1 MKEKIKNTLQNLRSG
16 IGQAFSA
23 LWERFTRFLK
33 SSADFTPPAKEK
45 VVSFVLHWWHWMLGG
60 LFAFIILYYPAGAL
74 LTHRIDLNMNFAR
87 RQEPNK
93 SQTATVLADLIGR
106 EINRYSFTP
115 NLPFIFPAYI
125 LDNMPSFQTG
135 VIRAAEKTTAMLAA
149 LNPESEDL
157 KQAAEFLSYPENI
170 WYISGWKPSV
180 SATRKYLAARN
191 LLMQY
196 ESTPEDG
203 KFNNSP
209 AALSSFVAFLAQGL
223 EKNIAL
229 LEHQVAAAEK
239 KMIDLNGDNV
249 FYYVKGEIYVY
260 ALILR
265 DLPEDFPEF
274 SGNEPLMFLRSEAL
288 RDLKKAL
295 MLQPLVV
302 INASPETQ
310 FAPNHLVGLGFYL
323 SRASADLAEMYRI
336 LD

>member
-1 MKEKIKNTLQNLRSG
+1 MKEKIKNALQNLRLGAGRS
-16 IGQAFSA
+16 FSA

-74 LTHRIDLNMNFAR
+74 LTHRIDLNMHFAPS
-87 RQEPNK
+87 QEPNK
-93 SQTATVLADLIGR
+93 SQTVAILADLIDR
-106 EINRYSFTP
+106 EINGHSFTP

-125 LDNMPSFQTG
+125 LDNMPSFQAG
-135 VIRAAEKTTAMLAA
+135 VIRATQKTAAVLAA

-157 KQAAEFLSYPENI
+157 KQAAEFLAYPEDI

-191 LLMQY
+191 LLLQY
-196 ESTPEDG
+196 ETAEEG

-209 AALSSFVAFLAQGL
+209 AALSALTAFLAEGV

-229 LEHQVAAAEK
+229 LERQIAEADK
-239 KMIDLNGDNV
+239 KMIDLKGDDV
-249 FYYVKGEIYVY
+249 FYHVKGEIYVY

-274 SGNEPLMFLRSEAL
+274 SGNEPLMFLRSEIAG
-288 RDLKKAL
+288 DLQKAL

-302 INASPETQ
+302 VNASPETQ
-310 FAPNHLVGLGFYL
+310 FAPNHLIGLGFYL
-323 SRASADLAEMYRI
+323 SRASADLAEMHRI
-336 LD
+336 LN

>member
-1 MKEKIKNTLQNLRSG
+1 MKEKIKNALQKLRGSAG
-16 IGQAFSA
+16 KAFSA

-74 LTHRIDLNMNFAR
+74 LTHRIDLNMHFAR
-87 RQEPNK
+87 RQEPDRI
-93 SQTATVLADLIGR
+93 QTVAILADLIDR
-106 EINRYSFTP
+106 EINKHSFTP
-115 NLPFIFPAYI
+115 NLPFVFPAYI

-135 VIRAAEKTTAMLAA
+135 MIRAAEKTAAVLAA
-149 LNPESEDL
+149 LNPGSEDL
-157 KQAAEFLSYPENI
+157 KQAADFLAYPEDV

-180 SATRKYLAARN
+180 SATRKYMAARN
-191 LLMQY
+191 LLLQY
-196 ESTPEDG
+196 ENTPEEG
-203 KFNNSP
+203 KFNNSR
-209 AALSSFVAFLAQGL
+209 AALSSLVAFLAEGV

-239 KMIDLNGDNV
+239 KMMDLKGDDT

-274 SGNEPLMFLRSEAL
+274 SGNEPLMFLRSEVL
-288 RDLKKAL
+288 GDLKKAL

-310 FAPNHLVGLGFYL
+310 FAPNHLIGLGFYL
-323 SRASADLAEMYRI
+323 SRASADLAEMHRI
-336 LD
+336 LN